1 MAHGTQNTHGSHG
14 HGHGHGHHGSEGS
27 HNHGALK
34 QYVIGFVL
42 SIILTIIP
50 LMVVMNDLLEGTAAI
65 VVLLVAAVLQFAVQ
79 LLFFMHLREEEKPRY
94 NLMTLVFGL
103 VILITIVGGSIWIM
117 AYNVVGS

>member
-1 MAHGTQNTHGSHG
+1 MAHGSQNTHGSHG
-14 HGHGHGHHGSEGS
+14 HGHGHHGPEGA
-27 HNHGALK
+27 HTHGALK